1 MKAQKIHVAYPQH
14 NKNVILKKYIAPI
27 TAAIIAILVLAVS
40 VLSTAQVFKPVKEA
54 EAVDWVK
61 YAMCEVFPE
70 PAPMVYQFAN
80 SDDLEFTFR
89 SKSVSSGGIVNID
102 STLNNLITIGTDN
115 DFVETNKT
123 ILGYDFTSEP
133 GVKDRA
139 DLGGGDNSR
148 ESIGG
153 GDVVI
158 PASGTFTSGYG
169 SRWGTVHKGVDIAAP
184 IGTPIYAAMDGE
196 VISSGPARGY
206 GRWIRL
212 KHSDGSITVYGH
224 NSKNDVQVGD
234 TVKAGDKIGEVGNEG
249 ESTGSHLHFEI
260 WPDGQTATDPAKWF
274 NEAGLDFPQSADGY
288 PQVSAGDGTGSA
300 PANGGSGDGSG
311 SGASERRARRVEEIK
326 RLSGE
331 EYTAAEN
338 AGPKVTPYDRF
349 GVSGLVFTNYIGEWK
364 YLVVDACKDGGEPKD
379 PQAELMY
386 MGRLVPKDT
395 WENRGNSKDPR
406 VIQST
411 RGLASQIGSAALNV
425 IANLIFSI
433 TKFIVALTLGIINL
447 SFSDIPKALGLN
459 EIIGGDRG
467 VFNSLFQGVFS
478 PLVSLLF
485 LITAGKMF
493 YSGIV
498 QRQYR
503 RSFNDLLYSLGA
515 FLAAL
520 VVSVIPMKIVSLPN
534 DIATVGQAV
543 VISSIGGDMKNTQG
557 MCSTVN
563 TKDEQKIVD
572 TNGVTEDTSIL
583 EEANKNIRST
593 IGCQFWEAFLLRPW
607 SEAQFGVNYDKLW
620 VKGMEKG
627 VELTEDSETINN
639 DNEHYVGKASVPLGG
654 NYMMHNWAILQVS
667 TLTDAHAAIRSEE
680 KQVGRMAN
688 NVNTDWWRI
697 VDALSNYDEE
707 NKVKMVEAGGTA
719 PQMIQYDA
727 QKTDNL
733 QSDYWGQWVGNN
745 NFTRI
750 GIAASSVLIA
760 VVGVGAPLAIA
771 TLSASYSIAIAFMMS
786 FMPIFLLL
794 SIWGGRGRELFM
806 SWLNLVINTVLKRIA
821 IGMVLV
827 LTLISI
833 TTLINLGDELGYW
846 TMLFGII
853 LVSILMWKSKDEIFA
868 IFASFGF
875 GQSGLQSV
883 SDRVGAETKR
893 IRKKTIDAPLNVAT
907 SVTGATIGA
916 KRNGGTLREGF
927 ADGIKY
933 EARNIAWRTEAFR
946 PALTQYDITSRQK
959 GKGEDI
965 EKEKCI
971 GCGMNLSYSSDGK
984 FRGGILESGQYLCE
998 HCYNDNIEPE
1008 AAPVMLSKDRQKELA
1023 KMSKMTW
1030 SEKKTYKKN
1039 SKIDRLHQLHQK
1051 AYGKVA
1057 LENKPLKE
1065 LSNAL
1070 NKAAFGNILEN
1081 NNENTPERKPLTDN
1095 ELQSTLHEIAT
1106 MSKKQLFDYENKMR
1120 DKNFGESDDFPD
1132 FDIPN
1137 ELEIDRTQ
1145 ALEALHDEDYQT
1157 FAELYANAIITY
1169 IQSNRNLDNLNSNID
1184 SQTLINEML
1193 PKSIR
1198 DKANKG

>member
-1 MKAQKIHVAYPQH
+1 MKAQKVHVAYPQLS
-14 NKNVILKKYIAPI
+14 KNSTLKKYVAPI
-27 TAAIIAILVLAVS
+27 TAATIAILILAVS
-40 VLSTAQVFKPVKEA
+40 VLSTAQVFRPVKQA

-61 YAMCEVFPE
+61 FAMCEVLPK
-70 PAPMVYQFAN
+70 PAPTIYQFAN

-89 SKSVSSGGIVNID
+89 SKSVSSGGMVNID
-102 STLNNLITIGTDN
+102 STLNNLIAIGTDN

-133 GVKDRA
+133 GVKERA
-139 DLGGGDNSR
+139 DLGGGDTSR

-158 PASGTFTSGYG
+158 PADGKFTSGYG
-169 SRWGTVHKGVDIAAP
+169 TRWGTIHKGVDIANP

-196 VISSGPARGY
+196 VIDSGPATGY

-212 KHSDGSITVYGH
+212 KHPDGSITVYGH

-234 TVKAGDKIGEVGNEG
+234 TVKAGDKIGEIGNEG
-249 ESTGSHLHFEI
+249 GSTGPHLHFEI
-260 WPDGQTATDPAKWF
+260 WPDGQTASDPGEWF
-274 NEAGLDFPQSADGY
+274 RESGIDFPESSDGY
-288 PQVSAGDGTGSA
+288 PEVKAGDGTGTA
-300 PANGGSGDGSG
+300 PSNGS
-311 SGASERRARRVEEIK
+311 SGASEERKQRRLEEIK

-349 GVSGLVFTNYIGEWK
+349 GVAGLVFTNYIGEWK
-364 YLVVDACKDGGEPKD
+364 YLVVEACADGGEPKD

-386 MGRLVPKDT
+386 IGRLIPKDT

-411 RGLASQIGSAALNV
+411 RGLATQVGSSALNV
-425 IANLIFSI
+425 VANLIFGI

-447 SFSDIPKALGLN
+447 SFSDVPKILGLN
-459 EIIGGDRG
+459 EIIGGDG
-467 VFNSLFQGVFS
+467 GIFNSLFQGVFS

-498 QRQYR
+498 KRQYR
-503 RSFNDLLYSLGA
+503 KSFNDLLYSLGA

-520 VVSVIPMKIVSLPN
+520 VVSVIPMQIVSLPN

-543 VISSIGGDMKNTQG
+543 VISSIGGDMKNTKG

-563 TKDEQKIVD
+563 YQDETQIVS
-572 TNGVTEDTSIL
+572 TNGATDDTSIL

-620 VKGMEKG
+620 VKGMEKSI
-627 VELTEDSETINN
+627 ELTENSETINN

-654 NYMMHNWAILQVS
+654 NYMMHNWAILQIS

-680 KQVGRMAN
+680 KQVGRYVN

-697 VDALSNYDEE
+697 VDAFSNYDEE
-707 NKVKMVEAGGTA
+707 NKITSVEAGGTA
-719 PQMIQYDA
+719 PQIIQHDA

-750 GIAASSVLIA
+750 GIASSSVLVAI
-760 VVGVGAPLAIA
+760 VGVGAPLAIA
-771 TLSASYSIAIAFMMS
+771 TLSASYSVAIAFMMS

-794 SIWGGRGRELFM
+794 SIWGGRGREMFM
-806 SWLNLVINTVLKRIA
+806 SWFNLVINTVLKRIA

-827 LTLISI
+827 LTLVGI
-833 TTLINLGDELGYW
+833 TTLISLGEELGYW

-853 LVSILMWKSKDEIFA
+853 LVSILMWRAKDEIFA

-875 GQSGLQSV
+875 GQSGLQGV
-883 SDRVGAETKR
+883 SDRVGAETKK
-893 IRKKTIDAPLNVAT
+893 IRKMTVNAPLNVAT

-959 GKGEDI
+959 GKGESI
-965 EKEKCI
+965 ENEKCI
-971 GCGMNLSYSSDGK
+971 ACGINLGYASDGK

-998 HCYNDNIEPE
+998 RCYNDNVEPE
-1008 AAPVMLSKDRQKELA
+1008 AAPVMLNENKMKEIE
-1023 KMSKMTW
+1023 KMSKMKW
-1030 SEKKTYKKN
+1030 NEKKTYKKN
-1039 SKIDRLHQLHQK
+1039 EKSYKLHELHQK
-1051 AYGKVA
+1051 AYGNLK
-1057 LENKPLKE
+1057 LKNNRFKE
-1065 LSNAL
+1065 LSNSLNNAAL
-1070 NKAAFGNILEN
+1070 GKVIKDEEGNIIGRQALSN
-1081 NNENTPERKPLTDN
+1081 K
-1095 ELQSTLHEIAT
+1095 ELQTELHNIAT
-1106 MSKKQLFDYENKMR
+1106 NSRVQLNDYEKKMR
-1120 DKNFGESDDFPD
+1120 DKKFGENVEFPNI
-1132 FDIPN
+1132 DIPK
-1137 ELEIDRTQ
+1137 ELDIDRE
-1145 ALEALHDEDYQT
+1145 AAIEALQDEDYET
-1157 FAELYANAIITY
+1157 FAELYANSIISY
-1169 IQSNRNLDNLNSNID
+1169 IRTNRNLENLDTNID
-1184 SQTLINEML
+1184 QQTLINELL
-1193 PKSIR
+1193 PQSVR
-1198 DKANKG
+1198 DKANKN